1 MRQAIVL
8 HINGERQDVFARP
21 GDTLAQVLRE
31 QLLLTGTKE
40 GCGMGEC
47 GACSV
52 LLDGLAVNSCLV
64 LAVDAEG
71 HEIVTIEGLGDRAAA
86 AEGRPADGTLTP
98 LQEAFVEHGAIHCGF
113 CTPGM
118 VVTVTDYLENSPRH
132 DREALMRAIEGN
144 ICRCTGYVAIVAAI
158 EAAQAAIER
167 GRAAIE
173 SAQATAEAGG

>member
-8 HINGERQDVFARP
+8 QVNGERHDVSARP
-21 GDTLAQVLRE
+21 GDTLSQVLRE
-31 QLLLTGTKE
+31 RLLLTGTKE

-64 LAVDAEG
+64 LALDAEG
-71 HEIVTIEGLGDRAAA
+71 HEIVTIEGLGGRAAA
-86 AEGRPADGTLTP
+86 AEVRQADTALTP

-118 VVTVTDYLENSPRH
+118 VVTATDYLENSPRH

-144 ICRCTGYVAIVAAI
+144 VCRCTGYVAIIAAI
-158 EAAQAAIER
+158 EAAQAAIDRTSE
-167 GRAAIE
+167 ADE
-173 SAQATAEAGG
+173 SAQAATQDRA

>member
-8 HINGERQDVFARP
+8 QVNGQRHEVPARP
-21 GDTLAQVLRE
+21 SDTLSQVLRE

-52 LLDGLAVNSCLV
+52 LLNGRAVNSCLM
-64 LAVDAEG
+64 LAIDAEG
-71 HEIVTIEGLGDRAAA
+71 HEIVTIEGLADRAAA

-118 VVTVTDYLENSPRH
+118 VVTATDYLENSPRH

-144 ICRCTGYVAIVAAI
+144 ICRCTGYVTIVAAI

-167 GRAAIE
+167 EPAAIQ
-173 SAQATAEAGG
+173 SAQPAAEAGG

>member
-1 MRQAIVL
+1 VRQAIVL
-8 HINGERQDVFARP
+8 QVNGRRHDVLARP
-21 GDTLAQVLRE
+21 SDTLSQVLRE

-40 GCGMGEC
+40 GCGLGEC

-52 LLDGLAVNSCLV
+52 LLDGRAVNSCLV

-71 HEIVTIEGLGDRAAA
+71 HEIVTIEGLGHRAAA
-86 AEGRPADGTLTP
+86 AEGRPLDETLTP

-118 VVTVTDYLENSPRH
+118 VVTATDYLENGQRH

-144 ICRCTGYVAIVAAI
+144 ICRCTGYVTIVAAI
-158 EAAQAAIER
+158 EYAQAAV
-167 GRAAIE
+167 
-173 SAQATAEAGG
+173 EAGA

>member
-1 MRQAIVL
+1 VRQAIVL
-8 HINGERQDVFARP
+8 QVNSERHYVSVRP

-31 QLLLTGTKE
+31 RLLLTGTKE

-52 LLDGLAVNSCLV
+52 LLDGRAVNSCLV

-86 AEGRPADGTLTP
+86 AEGRAADGTLTL

-118 VVTVTDYLENSPRH
+118 VVTATDYLENSPRR

-144 ICRCTGYVAIVAAI
+144 VCRCTGYITIV
-158 EAAQAAIER
+158 
-167 GRAAIE
+167 AAIE
-173 SAQATAEAGG
+173 SAQAAIEREPAALESAQAAVGAAE